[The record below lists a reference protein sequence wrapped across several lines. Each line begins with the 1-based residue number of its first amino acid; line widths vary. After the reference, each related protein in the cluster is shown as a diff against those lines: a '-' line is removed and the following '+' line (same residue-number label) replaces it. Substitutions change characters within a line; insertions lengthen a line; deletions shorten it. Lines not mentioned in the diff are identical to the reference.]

1 MYRRTDTVD
10 NSVVFSYAQ
19 VMALLVN
26 NVTVRDLEMIDQ
38 EAGILCPCSEKTH
51 NVPKSSIVDVALE
64 AEDLDEWFQIKS
76 WEEVSIRVNEIYE
89 AECGPWLRAAE
100 LLDEMEE
107 EIAACDIDADS
118 E

>member
-1 MYRRTDTVD
+1 MKKTGDFLRNRHAEILAGWGGPNTREPIQ
-10 NSVVFSYAQ
+10 NILRSGHPAGFSP
-19 VMALLVN
+19 LHSN
-26 NVTVRDLEMIDQ
+26 
-38 EAGILCPCSEKTH
+38 
-51 NVPKSSIVDVALE
+51 
-64 AEDLDEWFQIKS
+64 
-76 WEEVSIRVNEIYE
+76 E

>member
-1 MYRRTDTVD
+1 M
-10 NSVVFSYAQ
+10 
-19 VMALLVN
+19 
-26 NVTVRDLEMIDQ
+26 
-38 EAGILCPCSEKTH
+38 
-51 NVPKSSIVDVALE
+51 
-64 AEDLDEWFQIKS
+64 DEWFQIKS

-107 EIAACDIDADS
+107 EIAACDMDADS